1 MKLPAK
7 HPPRLKSRSHG
18 RGKLYLLV
26 GLVGLLLLFA
36 SIGGFMTPHDP
47 YRTNLSMALRPPNP
61 EFPFG
66 TDNVGRCV
74 LSRIMDGAATSI
86 YSALAVVLI
95 VFVLGLTLGIISG
108 YVGGIVDVI
117 IMRITLI
124 FQAFPGF
131 ILAICVAAMLGTG
144 LINGIISLSIVY
156 WTTYARLGRSLVL
169 SIKNSTYI
177 KAARMCGAGKISIM
191 AKYVFPNVVSPV
203 IVTAALDVGNVILSM
218 AGLSFLGLGAAR
230 PTAEWGAM
238 MSEARSFLQ
247 TGPWGIIFPGIALFG
262 VVILF
267 NLLGD
272 AICDNIDEK
281 RIRED

>member
-1 MKLPAK
+1 MTLWKDR
-7 HPPRLKSRSHG
+7 PPRLKIHTNG
-18 RGKLYLLV
+18 RGKLYFLII
-26 GLVGLLLLFA
+26 LVGLLLIFA
-36 SIGGFMTPHDP
+36 AFGGLIAQHDP
-47 YRTNLSMALRPPNP
+47 YKTNLSTALLPPCP

-66 TDNVGRCV
+66 TDNLGRSV
-74 LSRIMDGAATSI
+74 LSRVLTGAATSI
-86 YSALAVVLI
+86 FSALAVVII
-95 VFVLGLTLGIISG
+95 VFVLGLTLGIIAG
-108 YVGGIVDVI
+108 YVGGIVDVV

-169 SIKNSTYI
+169 SIKSSTYI
-177 KAARMCGAGKISIM
+177 KAAKMCGAGKWSIM
-191 AKYVFPNVVSPV
+191 VKYICPNVVSPV

-238 MSEARSFLQ
+238 MSEAREFLQ
-247 TGPWGIIFPGIALFG
+247 TGPWGIIFPGVALFG

-272 AICDNIDEK
+272 AICDTIDAK
-281 RIRED
+281 RVKDN